1 MPQIAR
7 LKIQLDDMERPVA
20 RRVEVPSTIGLNE
33 LHLVI
38 QIVMGWK
45 NDHLYE
51 FRVGR
56 DLIWSFPDPDW
67 PLLRS
72 RDAEQ
77 ETLADLL
84 AHLKRNKT
92 FHYLY
97 DFGDSWLHTV
107 KVEAVAAADPEVDY
121 PRLLDA
127 EGACPPED
135 CGGTWGYAHYLE
147 AIADP
152 SHEDHHDMIERRGPG
167 FDPSAVDEA
176 AIRKKLS
183 ALAPRRRR
191 KPKAAQ

>member
-7 LKIQLDDMERPVA
+7 LKIQLDRMERPVV
-20 RRVEVPSTIGLNE
+20 RRVEVPTTLCLDE

-38 QIVMGWK
+38 QIAMGWE

-56 DLIWSFPDPDW
+56 DPIWGIPDPDL
-67 PLLRS
+67 PFLRS
-72 RDAEQ
+72 RDATR

-84 AHLKRNKT
+84 PHLKRNKT

-107 KVEAVAAADPEVDY
+107 KVEAVATADPEATY

-135 CGGTWGYAHYLE
+135 CGGPWGYARYLE

-152 SHEDHHDMIERRGPG
+152 NHEDHDDMIERGGPG
-167 FDPSAVDEA
+167 FDPSVVDEA
-176 AIRKKLS
+176 TIRNQLA
-183 ALAPRRRR
+183 ALARRR
-191 KPKAAQ
+191 KATS

>member
-7 LKIQLDDMERPVA
+7 LKIQLDDMERPVI
-20 RRVEVPSTIGLNE
+20 RRVEVPSTIRLDD

-38 QIVMGWK
+38 QIVMGWE

-56 DLIWSFPDPDW
+56 DLIWSFADPDW

-72 RDAEQ
+72 RDAAE
-77 ETLADLL
+77 EILADLL
-84 AHLKRNKT
+84 PHLKRNKT
-92 FHYLY
+92 FNYLY

-107 KVEAVAAADPEVDY
+107 KVEAVAEAGPEVDY
-121 PRLLDA
+121 PCLLDA

-135 CGGTWGYAHYLE
+135 CGGSWGYAHHLE

-152 SHEDHHDMIERRGPG
+152 NHEDHDDTVARLGPG

-176 AIRKKLS
+176 AIRNRLA
-183 ALAPRRRR
+183 ALASHR
-191 KPKAAQ
+191 KAAS